1 MTLQEII
8 QSLDDLPMQDQTSLF
23 NVLRSRLDSIAATES
38 DEQLERRGEN
48 FWEMTLRFRERIERK
63 GLVFTDE
70 DFADLRDRG
79 V

>member
-23 NVLRSRLDSIAATES
+23 NVLRSRLDSIAAAES

-48 FWEMTLRFRERIERK
+48 FWEMTLRFRERIERE